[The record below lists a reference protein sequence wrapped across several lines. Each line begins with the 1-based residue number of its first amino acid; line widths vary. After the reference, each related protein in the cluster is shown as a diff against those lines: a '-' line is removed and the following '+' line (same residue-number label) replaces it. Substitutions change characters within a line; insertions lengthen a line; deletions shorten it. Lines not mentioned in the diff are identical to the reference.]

1 MNIPESYYIG
11 KEFFEDEDRIDVE
24 IICFFSSA
32 ASIDIFH
39 NKTSNWE
46 ATTEQISGRLKLI
59 IKRKISKKLLTS
71 LREKRSLVYFI
82 IGYINEILPSLNEH
96 VRAQKYLLG
105 QILANTYSSM
115 DVVEILINT
124 NGTDGSLNLILPTT
138 ITPFPSSKQ
147 LAREL
152 DEIFIRDY
160 IDAMGCYF
168 NENYDECIRKVVTSL
183 ENFFIFKKVK
193 GDFLLNPFVPIELFE
208 IIIQKIHDIYGFK
221 NVEIK
226 RGTFNSKL
234 RECLYKK
241 NYPRRWGKYLQMWEE
256 NLKFIYKIRN
266 GIIHKKYRLKEEDKW
281 ICDSAICTMSYFFQT
296 ALVDN
301 QTRRYLFSLIEQ
313 FKLLQPLYQGVHIEK
328 IGSLMN
334 IGSSERTITND
345 DEMDEAVF
353 SDLKIKSEEK
363 RTFLSKFQ

>member
-1 MNIPESYYIG
+1 
-11 KEFFEDEDRIDVE
+11 
-24 IICFFSSA
+24 
-32 ASIDIFH
+32 
-39 NKTSNWE
+39 
-46 ATTEQISGRLKLI
+46 
-59 IKRKISKKLLTS
+59 
-71 LREKRSLVYFI
+71 
-82 IGYINEILPSLNEH
+82 
-96 VRAQKYLLG
+96 
-105 QILANTYSSM
+105 
-115 DVVEILINT
+115 
-124 NGTDGSLNLILPTT
+124 
-138 ITPFPSSKQ
+138 
-147 LAREL
+147 
-152 DEIFIRDY
+152 
-160 IDAMGCYF
+160 
-168 NENYDECIRKVVTSL
+168 
-183 ENFFIFKKVK
+183 
-193 GDFLLNPFVPIELFE
+193 
-208 IIIQKIHDIYGFK
+208 
-221 NVEIK
+221 
-226 RGTFNSKL
+226 
-234 RECLYKK
+234 
-241 NYPRRWGKYLQMWEE
+241 MWEE